1 MNNKA
6 YDYCKKSIKLKTTP
20 KYVKLQMKE
29 FINICDGKDKKYVI
43 SEKKLD
49 QLNKILKILIMPK
62 GLKAGQSLYECTTGY
77 QWLFY
82 VAILC
87 TVYRNNPNK
96 RRYETGLL

>member
-1 MNNKA
+1 MNNNKA

-62 GLKAGQSLYECTTGY
+62 G
-77 QWLFY
+77 
-82 VAILC
+82 
-87 TVYRNNPNK
+87 
-96 RRYETGLL
+96 